1 MYALSNRHNY
11 CPKQYR
17 KWGFRYQSI
26 LCQFQAYSPDII
38 CIQETTPSTWK
49 HKMQPRLKKLGYIG
63 IHAARELVD
72 AKFAGLSQS
81 DCVIWKENKF
91 TKIKHKILRLNKFI
105 KKNNNKN
112 TIPYDQHYDTLLGSN
127 KSMFRSFVA
136 SCYDVVIVLHFKCN
150 QTNKQFIVCSSHFYW
165 DPNNPEVKSTQA
177 LIFNRELEKLLKEW
191 SPDFMEEKESVF
203 DINKIPIVFGVD
215 SNSLPWK
222 DKKDKFDL
230 FLPENGAQSGVYRL
244 MINGKLERTH
254 KDHPYCRINEREKRY
269 QKKHNGSIGNVK
281 MSRKEVEY
289 VGELCDWEIGIKWRS
304 VYSMVN
310 KRNKFKE
317 PMFTNRVHGF
327 TDTIDYIF
335 ISDKCDVKR
344 FLEMP
349 WQKELSYHML
359 IEDDE
364 NDKDDNWIEMELKRE
379 QVLCKEFGYL
389 PNIHH
394 PSDHLPLCADIIIH

>member
-1 MYALSNRHNY
+1 MGNTFTSTSPSTSNGWTPQELFSGWKTTEVPKDKPSNNNNPPKKIHKKKKKKKKQNKNSIQRTDTKLITFYKNDRRFITIPTESKEDESFSIRIMTYNILADGIMYALSNRHNY

-289 VGELCDWEIGIKWRS
+289 V
-304 VYSMVN
+304 
-310 KRNKFKE
+310 
-317 PMFTNRVHGF
+317 
-327 TDTIDYIF
+327 
-335 ISDKCDVKR
+335 
-344 FLEMP
+344 
-349 WQKELSYHML
+349 
-359 IEDDE
+359 
-364 NDKDDNWIEMELKRE
+364 
-379 QVLCKEFGYL
+379 
-389 PNIHH
+389 
-394 PSDHLPLCADIIIH
+394 